1 MANKVSVDSIM
12 DSVGQNEATVHVT
25 RSKSTANSGFEY
37 VFILILKF
45 NYNELEGWC
54 PLLPLLLNR
63 KLQETWRKT
72 HKVS

>member
-45 NYNELEGWC
+45 NYNELEG
-54 PLLPLLLNR
+54 
-63 KLQETWRKT
+63 
-72 HKVS
+72 